1 VSLDNALWFAY
12 IVVEAVLI
20 GLISYRRFWR
30 NFPVFFT
37 YCVWDLSSNF
47 AVYIISR
54 SYSTQSNVYANS
66 YLIQAAIDSVLQ
78 FGVLVELTW
87 AVLRPLRASLSRVA
101 LVPISVLI
109 LILGAFIWPFAA
121 LPGPGVTHAERVV
134 HILMQLQQTV
144 TILRVCFFLALAGC
158 SQWLSV
164 GWQDRELQVATGLG
178 FYSIVSLGVA
188 MLNTHQSSQVQ
199 YRHLNE
205 VVIGSYI
212 LSLVYWLYNFAQQE
226 VARREFTPQMQNF
239 LLAVAGAA
247 HSSRVALTESRS
259 EKTRKPGKP

>member
-1 VSLDNALWFAY
+1 VSLDIALWFAY
-12 IVVEAVLI
+12 IVAETALL
-20 GLISYRRFWR
+20 GLFCYKRFWR
-30 NFPVFFT
+30 TFPVFFT
-37 YCVWDLSSNF
+37 YCAWDLCSNL
-47 AVYIISR
+47 AVYLISR
-54 SYSTQSNVYANS
+54 SYSPQSKVYAAT
-66 YLIQAAIDSVLQ
+66 YLIQTVIDSLLQ

-87 AVLRPLRASLSRVA
+87 SLLRPLRASLSRFA
-101 LVPISVLI
+101 LVPIGVLI
-109 LILGAFIWPFAA
+109 LAAGAIIWPFAA
-121 LPGPGVTHAERVV
+121 LPGISNVLRMV
-134 HILMQLQQTV
+134 HILMQLQQTE

-164 GWQDRELQVATGLG
+164 SWRDRELQVVTGLG

-188 MLNTHQSSQVQ
+188 MLNTHQTTQFQ

-205 VVIGSYI
+205 IVIGSYI

-247 HSSRVALTESRS
+247 HSSRVTLSESRS
-259 EKTRKPGKP
+259 EKMREPGKP